1 MPKDRRL
8 RENGARWEK
17 RGGEEGVLPL
27 KKISGEEW
35 RREGKGGGGKNQ
47 TLENIRF
54 GGEVCL
60 CGMGSIEPYES
71 AAEWIRARDL

>member
-17 RGGEEGVLPL
+17 RGGEEGDLPL

-35 RREGKGGGGKNQ
+35 RRGGKGGKWEREEEKEGDLPLKKIGWREEGMTGGK
-47 TLENIRF
+47 
-54 GGEVCL
+54 GGE
-60 CGMGSIEPYES
+60 
-71 AAEWIRARDL
+71 

>member
-1 MPKDRRL
+1 MIRERRERKDGDL
-8 RENGARWEK
+8 ILE
-17 RGGEEGVLPL
+17 
-27 KKISGEEW
+27 KISREEW